1 MGLIC
6 ITIFISFVLNFG
18 CNEAHTKQLKVVNNV
33 TINNVLDTS
42 KFAILS
48 FDIWGKFGFDST
60 YSFATLNESDS
71 SKIEILIYQSI
82 QQYNSKLSKE
92 RFKYKGV
99 DTGRLHYK
107 MQIIPA
113 MNNKGQ
119 KEIWVN
125 GFCSH
130 RNGWREPFNQNW
142 KEQIVLV
149 EDGGNCYFN
158 FKINLDTKEYYSFY
172 VNGYA

>member
-71 SKIEILIYQSI
+71 SKLEILIYQSI
-82 QQYNSKLSKE
+82 QQYNSKLSKQK
-92 RFKYKGV
+92 FKYYGV

-119 KEIWVN
+119 KEVWIN
-125 GFCSH
+125 GFCS
-130 RNGWREPFNQNW
+130 PFNKIW

-149 EDGGNCYFN
+149 HDGGNCYFN
-158 FKINLDTKEYYSFY
+158 FKINLDTKEYYSFF